1 MIYVGLIADGGFHSL
16 SSRGWGFFQQLRF
29 LECVMN
35 YVIDNSD
42 YFDHSVTYEL
52 LMWKRAVDVHDYPC
66 TKVEYGPGSKHMHL
80 ARWGFYVWPQSLA
93 MWFGTIAGT
102 KSSLRT

>member
-52 LMWKRAVDVHDYPC
+52 LM
-66 TKVEYGPGSKHMHL
+66 
-80 ARWGFYVWPQSLA
+80 
-93 MWFGTIAGT
+93 
-102 KSSLRT
+102 